1 MTSTIRTQIRFIL
14 VRLEVEARSTDKSPD
29 RDKEPPSSLRSC
41 SDASGDTLVSIS
53 ILQFRFYFTSRVRVT
68 IELNQAEP
76 GKVTMLTYSLH
87 AWITLYDSN
96 TNCCLVA

>member
-87 AWITLYDSN
+87 AWITLSSQ
-96 TNCCLVA
+96 

>member
-76 GKVTMLTYSLH
+76 GKVTMLTYNVNQVLN
-87 AWITLYDSN
+87 IMQLN
-96 TNCCLVA
+96 NILV

>member
-1 MTSTIRTQIRFIL
+1 M
-14 VRLEVEARSTDKSPD
+14 RLEVEARSTDKSPD
-29 RDKEPPSSLRSC
+29 RDKEPPPSLRSC

-76 GKVTMLTYSLH
+76 GKVTMLTYNVNQVLN
-87 AWITLYDSN
+87 IMQLN
-96 TNCCLVA
+96 NILE

>member
-1 MTSTIRTQIRFIL
+1 

-53 ILQFRFYFTSRVRVT
+53 ILQFLFYFTSRVRVT
-68 IELNQAEP
+68 IELNQAKS
-76 GKVTMLTYSLH
+76 GKVTMLTYNVNQVLN
-87 AWITLYDSN
+87 IMQLNNY
-96 TNCCLVA
+96 

>member
-1 MTSTIRTQIRFIL
+1 M
-14 VRLEVEARSTDKSPD
+14 RLEVEARSTDKNPD
-29 RDKEPPSSLRSC
+29 RDKEPTSSLRSC

-76 GKVTMLTYSLH
+76 GKVTMLTYNVNQVLN
-87 AWITLYDSN
+87 IMQLN
-96 TNCCLVA
+96 NILE

>member
-1 MTSTIRTQIRFIL
+1 

-29 RDKEPPSSLRSC
+29 HDKEPPSSLRSC

-76 GKVTMLTYSLH
+76 GKVTMLTYNVNQILN
-87 AWITLYDSN
+87 IMQLN
-96 TNCCLVA
+96 NILV

>member
-1 MTSTIRTQIRFIL
+1 

-41 SDASGDTLVSIS
+41 SDASGDTLVSIC
-53 ILQFRFYFTSRVRVT
+53 ILQIRFYFNRVGVT

-76 GKVTMLTYSLH
+76 GKVTMLTYNVNQVLN
-87 AWITLYDSN
+87 IMQLN
-96 TNCCLVA
+96 NILE

>member
-76 GKVTMLTYSLH
+76 GKVTMLTYNVNQILN
-87 AWITLYDSN
+87 IMQLN
-96 TNCCLVA
+96 NILV

>member
-1 MTSTIRTQIRFIL
+1 M
-14 VRLEVEARSTDKSPD
+14 RLEVEARSTDKNPD
-29 RDKEPPSSLRSC
+29 RNKEPPSSLRSC

-76 GKVTMLTYSLH
+76 GKVTMLTYNVNQILN
-87 AWITLYDSN
+87 IMQLN
-96 TNCCLVA
+96 NILV